1 MSQARP
7 APIDRLV
14 KALRRL
20 PGVGEKT
27 ATRLA
32 FFLLSAPESTASEL
46 GEAILRLRRE
56 VSLCEECF
64 NLTIESP
71 CEICRDDTRQTN
83 QVCVVEEPADL
94 VSIES
99 SGVFRGRYHVLGGTL
114 APLDGVGP
122 EALRVEPLIRAHS
135 CRRHRGDHPGH
146 ESKSGRRGDR
156 ALRGGP
162 RSGLRG
168 GRDAHRLR
176 DAHGGRPGVRRFRHR
191 AEVAGEQTPVRLI
204 DGWCSQ
210 GSQEI
215 DPGARFLHW
224 FRLLCPWNALC

>member
-1 MSQARP
+1 MPQARP

-94 VSIES
+94 MSIEN

-122 EALRVEPLIRAHS
+122 EALRVEPLIKRIQAGGIDELILATNPNPEGEATALYLADRVRDYEVGVTRIGYGMPMGGDLEYVDS
-135 CRRHRGDHPGH
+135 VTVRKSLENRRQ
-146 ESKSGRRGDR
+146 
-156 ALRGGP
+156 
-162 RSGLRG
+162 
-168 GRDAHRLR
+168 
-176 DAHGGRPGVRRFRHR
+176 F
-191 AEVAGEQTPVRLI
+191 
-204 DGWCSQ
+204 
-210 GSQEI
+210 GS
-215 DPGARFLHW
+215 
-224 FRLLCPWNALC
+224 

>member
-1 MSQARP
+1 MAGARP
-7 APIDRLV
+7 APLEGLV

-32 FFLLSAPESTASEL
+32 FFLLSAPESTATEL

-71 CEICRDDTRQTN
+71 CEICRDDTRQAN

-94 VSIES
+94 MSIES

-122 EALRVEPLIRAHS
+122 EGLRVEPLIQRIRAGGIDEIILATNPNPEGEATALYVADRVRDYDVGVTRIGYGMPIGGDLEYVDS
-135 CRRHRGDHPGH
+135 VTVRKSLENRRQ
-146 ESKSGRRGDR
+146 
-156 ALRGGP
+156 
-162 RSGLRG
+162 
-168 GRDAHRLR
+168 
-176 DAHGGRPGVRRFRHR
+176 F
-191 AEVAGEQTPVRLI
+191 
-204 DGWCSQ
+204 
-210 GSQEI
+210 GS
-215 DPGARFLHW
+215 
-224 FRLLCPWNALC
+224 